1 MASSVVLQQ
10 LLYLNVL
17 FSPGWFVTFVVILA
31 RKYGQGVALKD
42 PDEVRIAMTIIWL
55 ITEPLRLLA
64 GYTGNL
70 KENVGAPPPS
80 PPPHSFAK
88 PPSYPACKPSLLQAI
103 PPASHAVS
111 QNFPEGQQ
119 YLIGENMYPAEQVPV
134 LGVFLMVTLF
144 LEGPIVVYLLGW
156 QKDITP
162 LDQAINTVMAALLAA
177 QFLAGLVAINK
188 IMRSQVEKYYLIDF
202 TREGLFGAGKSHIG

>member
-70 KENVGAPPPS
+70 KENVGAPPAL
-80 PPPHSFAK
+80 PPPSFIAK

>member
-70 KENVGAPPPS
+70 KENVGGPPPPPPPP
-80 PPPHSFAK
+80 PPPHSLRS
-88 PPSYPACKPSLLQAI
+88 PPPI
-103 PPASHAVS
+103 PPASHPSCKPSRQRVMQSARISPRVS
-111 QNFPEGQQ
+111 S
-119 YLIGENMYPAEQVPV
+119 I
-134 LGVFLMVTLF
+134 
-144 LEGPIVVYLLGW
+144 
-156 QKDITP
+156 
-162 LDQAINTVMAALLAA
+162 
-177 QFLAGLVAINK
+177 
-188 IMRSQVEKYYLIDF
+188 
-202 TREGLFGAGKSHIG
+202 

>member
-31 RKYGQGVALKD
+31 RKYGQGAALKD

-80 PPPHSFAK
+80 PSPFNHLRSPP
-88 PPSYPACKPSLLQAI
+88 PI
-103 PPASHAVS
+103 PPASHPSCKPSRQRVMQPARISPRVS
-111 QNFPEGQQ
+111 G
-119 YLIGENMYPAEQVPV
+119 I
-134 LGVFLMVTLF
+134 
-144 LEGPIVVYLLGW
+144 
-156 QKDITP
+156 
-162 LDQAINTVMAALLAA
+162 
-177 QFLAGLVAINK
+177 
-188 IMRSQVEKYYLIDF
+188 
-202 TREGLFGAGKSHIG
+202 

>member
-70 KENVGAPPPS
+70 KENVGAPPPP
-80 PPPHSFAK
+80 PPPHSLRS
-88 PPSYPACKPSLLQAI
+88 PPPI
-103 PPASHAVS
+103 PPASHPSCKPSRQRVMQSARISPRVS
-111 QNFPEGQQ
+111 S
-119 YLIGENMYPAEQVPV
+119 I
-134 LGVFLMVTLF
+134 
-144 LEGPIVVYLLGW
+144 
-156 QKDITP
+156 
-162 LDQAINTVMAALLAA
+162 
-177 QFLAGLVAINK
+177 
-188 IMRSQVEKYYLIDF
+188 
-202 TREGLFGAGKSHIG
+202 